1 MNNVFGASLS
11 ANASGI
17 SAKKY
22 MKELLT
28 ILSFWQ
34 CENVDEKNHAKEV
47 AVRSKK
53 LERQSTEHKAQTRR
67 KKSSHISVAEVAS
80 DIRNSKTRPHDFPTS
95 ARLSLSSDAQSS
107 NSKAKSSKNTLS
119 SIKSTIREEQ

>member
-28 ILSFWQ
+28 ILSF
-34 CENVDEKNHAKEV
+34 
-47 AVRSKK
+47 
-53 LERQSTEHKAQTRR
+53 
-67 KKSSHISVAEVAS
+67 
-80 DIRNSKTRPHDFPTS
+80 
-95 ARLSLSSDAQSS
+95 
-107 NSKAKSSKNTLS
+107 
-119 SIKSTIREEQ
+119 